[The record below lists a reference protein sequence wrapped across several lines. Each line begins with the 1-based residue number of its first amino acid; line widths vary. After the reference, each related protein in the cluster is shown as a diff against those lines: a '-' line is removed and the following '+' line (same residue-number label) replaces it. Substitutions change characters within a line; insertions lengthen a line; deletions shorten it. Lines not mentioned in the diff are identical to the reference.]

1 MLDDG
6 FFLYSHIHAHDD
18 DPKSAESCR
27 ASLQTLVEGCQ
38 KQIHPPQKM
47 LFFFNCVLLLNR
59 SRAHPCTYTHFF
71 LFLFFPPSFL
81 SYIIYLF
88 VHHFRSDFKQSVKH
102 VALHFISVTKSL
114 AQTKKCKTPPLFQKL
129 YGSNVTTT
137 ATNATVLLKK
147 STFFPPIVAF
157 IYLFIYL

>member
-6 FFLYSHIHAHDD
+6 FFLYSRIHAHDD
-18 DPKSAESCR
+18 DPQSAESCR

-114 AQTKKCKTPPLFQKL
+114 VTDATVRKNAKPRPSSRSFTAQTSRLPRLMQL
-129 YGSNVTTT
+129 Y
-137 ATNATVLLKK
+137 
-147 STFFPPIVAF
+147 
-157 IYLFIYL
+157 Y